1 MALRNLFGDIALE
14 ATQKET
20 GQDQQDLLIDILRQ
34 LKIMNVHLAHIS
46 DQRVQ
51 IEDIED
57 GLSQ

>member
-14 ATQKET
+14 ETQKLS

-34 LKIMNVHLAHIS
+34 LKIMNMHLAHLS
-46 DQRVQ
+46 DQRVK

-57 GLSQ
+57 GLQ